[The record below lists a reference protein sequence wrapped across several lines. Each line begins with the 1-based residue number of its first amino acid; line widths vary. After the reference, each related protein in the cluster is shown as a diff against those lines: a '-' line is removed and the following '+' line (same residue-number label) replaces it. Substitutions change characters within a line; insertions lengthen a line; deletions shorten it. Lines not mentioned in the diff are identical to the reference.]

1 MNSTQHVIMG
11 VLLNIVLFPWTTR
24 ADGKITPAAAH
35 FYRENVAPFLAE
47 PIRQL
52 MSTGI

>member
-1 MNSTQHVIMG
+1 MG
-11 VLLNIVLFPWTTR
+11 VLIDILLFPWTPRT
-24 ADGKITPAAAH
+24 DVNITPAAAN

-47 PIRQL
+47 PIGQF